1 MGPLEIVLIIGVL
14 LILFGGKLIPKI
26 GKNLGET
33 IREVRKISKR
43 GLDDESDQPDKSDT
57 SLPK

>member
-14 LILFGGKLIPKI
+14 LILFGGRLIPKI
-26 GKNLGET
+26 GKNLGDT
-33 IREVRKISKR
+33 IREVRKISKA
-43 GLDDESDQPDKSDT
+43 GPDDDSDQPDKTDA

>member
-57 SLPK
+57 NLPK